1 MPKYQQFINDRTSL
15 VCDKPE
21 CQTRI
26 EIGEMTVK
34 ELRPRVFGGDKF
46 YHWKCRPDKARV
58 RE

>member
-1 MPKYQQFINDRTSL
+1 MSKYQQFINDRTSL

-46 YHWKCRPDKARV
+46 YHWKCRPDKARGL
-58 RE
+58 